1 MSVLATDVYASEKM
15 KHVEAAAMQEATSTT
30 GQPPSRHC
38 ATMLRRRTTDR
49 SAARKSEAKTLRQR
63 LVVQGLVPTSRTMSP
78 PLLQHTAAQAT
89 SRAPRRVAG
98 VACSRRVALL
108 AILDRMWAAG

>member
-1 MSVLATDVYASEKM
+1 M
-15 KHVEAAAMQEATSTT
+15 KHVEAAAMHEATITT
-30 GQPPSRHC
+30 GRPPWRHC
-38 ATMLRRRTTDR
+38 ETMLRPRTIDSR
-49 SAARKSEAKTLRQR
+49 MLRKSAAKTLRQR
-63 LVVQGLVPTSRTMSP
+63 LVVQGLVPTSRTMRP